1 MAKGKIIKFILLM
14 LINNVLSEVKET
26 KSGLK
31 IEVTYKPEEC
41 EEFAKKGQMLK
52 MHYTGRLNSFDGEV
66 FDGSRKNNNPLEFSI
81 GVGRVIKGWDEGI
94 INMCVGE
101 KRKLIIPPHLGYG
114 EKGTGSGSIPPNAT
128 LYFEVELLGTKDG
141 PPRRN
146 VFILIDADEDRKI
159 TKKEMKDYLI
169 RQVVE
174 ANEDIIG
181 TKELEDKI
189 RQQDKIMEG
198 IFVSDD
204 KDKDGLISHPEFSGP
219 KEFLPNT
226 RGIHYDL

>member
-1 MAKGKIIKFILLM
+1 MISIFYEMARGKIIKFILLM

-52 MHYTGRLNSFDGEV
+52 MHYTGTLNSFDGEV

-169 RQVVE
+169 RQVHY
-174 ANEDIIG
+174 IG
-181 TKELEDKI
+181 VVFET
-189 RQQDKIMEG
+189 
-198 IFVSDD
+198 VS
-204 KDKDGLISHPEFSGP
+204 
-219 KEFLPNT
+219 
-226 RGIHYDL
+226 